1 LIAEV
6 DRKTLILVLVSLPL
20 AGYKYWSFQK
30 VSMIVVEIGYGY
42 IGAGQQQD
50 QRGPY
55 MVDHLSFIRQLVA
68 IHLAEMDPLLS
79 SLSYEVWQDGVFLGA
94 SSKTIFHV
102 TEKAI
107 KKEDMPANIECCY
120 DALRKL
126 LIWRKLQAQQRGG
139 DRSIAAP
146 PLSSLL

>member
-1 LIAEV
+1 
-6 DRKTLILVLVSLPL
+6 LPL

-50 QRGPY
+50 QLGPY

-79 SLSYEVWQDGVFLGA
+79 SLSYEVITLREQKILR
-94 SSKTIFHV
+94 S
-102 TEKAI
+102 
-107 KKEDMPANIECCY
+107 C
-120 DALRKL
+120 AL
-126 LIWRKLQAQQRGG
+126 WW
-139 DRSIAAP
+139 
-146 PLSSLL
+146 

>member
-79 SLSYEVWQDGVFLGA
+79 SLSYEDGVFLGA